1 MSITIR
7 EATDADAMA
16 WDAVVESSDE
26 AWLFHLY
33 DWRRVLKKGWNFRSF
48 YLLAEKDGQPVGI
61 LPLFLKKTLVFTF
74 LDSAGMGY
82 GGPAAVNSCHEKQNV
97 WSALLEKADE
107 IALEQKADWF
117 KVALPPLARA
127 YLPTSGQIINPLIL
141 RGFADIPSFGYMV
154 DLTKSEETLWNN
166 LGKKTRILIRKA

>member
-61 LPLFLKKTLVFTF
+61 LPLFLKKRWCSLF
-74 LDSAGMGY
+74 LTPLEWVM
-82 GGPAAVNSCHEKQNV
+82 AV
-97 WSALLEKADE
+97 
-107 IALEQKADWF
+107 
-117 KVALPPLARA
+117 R
-127 YLPTSGQIINPLIL
+127 L
-141 RGFADIPSFGYMV
+141 R
-154 DLTKSEETLWNN
+154 
-166 LGKKTRILIRKA
+166 